1 MPNGTVPV
9 SRLTTHSLSAS
20 VSDLGLALWATCRNL
35 LEELSPPS
43 RVSDLG
49 GLGSFSVRDRM
60 TDSAALLERSQ

>member
-1 MPNGTVPV
+1 MPSGMALV

-20 VSDLGLALWATCRNL
+20 VSDLGLALWASCRNL
-35 LEELSPPS
+35 LEQLSPLS

-49 GLGSFSVRDRM
+49 ELDSFSVPDRM

>member
-35 LEELSPPS
+35 LEELSPMS
-43 RVSDLG
+43 RMSDLED
-49 GLGSFSVRDRM
+49 LDSFSVPDKM
-60 TDSAALLERSQ
+60 TNSAALLERSQ

>member
-1 MPNGTVPV
+1 MPSGMAPV
-9 SRLTTHSLSAS
+9 SRLTTHCLSVS

-35 LEELSPPS
+35 LEELSLPS

-49 GLGSFSVRDRM
+49 ELDSSSVPDRM

>member
-1 MPNGTVPV
+1 MPNGTAPV

-35 LEELSPPS
+35 LEELSPLS
-43 RVSDLG
+43 RMSDLEE
-49 GLGSFSVRDRM
+49 LDSFSVPDRM

>member
-1 MPNGTVPV
+1 MPNGRVPV

-35 LEELSPPS
+35 LEELSLPT

-49 GLGSFSVRDRM
+49 ELDSFSVRDRM